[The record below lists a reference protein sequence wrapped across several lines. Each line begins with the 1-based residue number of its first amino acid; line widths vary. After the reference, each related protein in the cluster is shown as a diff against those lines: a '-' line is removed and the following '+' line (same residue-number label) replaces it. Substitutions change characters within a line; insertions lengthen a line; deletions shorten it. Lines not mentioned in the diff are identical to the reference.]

1 MTLHLADTE
10 HILAAARAHCE
21 KRGARL
27 TTIREQVL
35 RLILSY
41 PYVVKAYDL
50 LNGLQKLRGNAAP
63 PTVYRALD
71 FLVEMG
77 ILHRTESLN
86 GFVFCPDF
94 EHEHQ
99 SLITNCHRCG
109 KTTEITANQEIY
121 QLIDF
126 CAKHQFALSH
136 APVVLAG
143 LCADCQQE
151 EEEGADV

>member
-1 MTLHLADTE
+1 MTLHLADAE
-10 HILAAARAHCE
+10 QILAAARAHCE

-35 RLILSY
+35 RLVLSY

-50 LNGLQKLRGNAAP
+50 LTELQKLRGNAAP

-99 SLITNCHRCG
+99 SLITNCQRCG
-109 KTTEITANQEIY
+109 KTAELTANEEMQR
-121 QLIDF
+121 LLSF
-126 CAKHQFALSH
+126 CANHHFVLSH
-136 APVVLAG
+136 GPIVLAG
-143 LCADCQQE
+143 LCADCVE
-151 EEEGADV
+151 EDEGADV

>member
-1 MTLHLADTE
+1 MTLPLADTDS
-10 HILAAARAHCE
+10 ILAAAREHCE

-35 RLILSY
+35 RLALSY

-50 LNGLQKLRGNAAP
+50 LTELQKIRGHAAP

-86 GFVFCPDF
+86 GFVFCADF
-94 EHEHQ
+94 AHEHQ

-109 KTTEITANQEIY
+109 KTTEHLADEEIHR
-121 QLIDF
+121 LLEF
-126 CAKHQFALSH
+126 CAKQQFTLSH
-136 APVVLAG
+136 NPIVLAG
-143 LCADCQQE
+143 LCANCQQE
-151 EEEGADV
+151 DEETDA

>member
-1 MTLHLADTE
+1 MTSPQIDAE
-10 HILAAARAHCE
+10 RILIAAREHCE

-35 RLILSY
+35 RLVLSY

-50 LNGLQKLRGNAAP
+50 LTELQKLRGHAAP

-94 EHEHQ
+94 THEHQ

-109 KTTEITANQEIY
+109 KTTELPAEEEIHR
-121 QLIDF
+121 LLDF

-136 APVVLAG
+136 NPIVLAG
-143 LCADCQQE
+143 LCANCQQE
-151 EEEGADV
+151 DEPNDA